1 MKETQ
6 PRLKG
11 PLLGWQWKAIIPIVG
26 VLLLGLIAFQGIVVA
41 LDIPS
46 GHWIVI
52 VAAAGA
58 VAICFVTLTVL
69 LVLIERPL
77 VELKKIIGRVREGDF
92 SARVKFAVR
101 NDDVGQLG
109 RQFNEMIQELAENR
123 AEIERLHQFEMARAE
138 HLATIGELAAGLAHE
153 IRNPLA
159 GIAGVVEVMG
169 RELPKESSS
178 RAVLSEVQAEI
189 HHIQVILNDL
199 LAYAR
204 PRPPEFHP
212 ADLNATVEQ
221 AVFLARQ
228 QIRTKPIE
236 ITLDVDKTLPRI
248 SHDPVQIQQVV
259 LNLLLN
265 GIQAIHGQ
273 GKIEVA
279 LRRELSPASADSKA
293 VARESLA
300 SADGK
305 SMMRES
311 FGAGDPFSKIGG
323 QGEWAVIQI
332 RDTGKGIPRDSLSKI
347 FKPFFTTRKE
357 GTGLG
362 LPLAK
367 GIVESHH
374 GKIEVTSEPGQGA
387 QFEVWLPAFR
397 TAKVDG
403 PQSKVESRMI
413 K

>member
-1 MKETQ
+1 MKEPPQ
-6 PRLKG
+6 VGQG
-11 PLLGWQWKAIIPIVG
+11 PSLRWQWKAIIPIVG
-26 VLLLGLIAFQGIVVA
+26 VLLLGLIAFQAIVVA

-46 GHWIVI
+46 GHWILV

-58 VAICFVTLTVL
+58 VVLCFVTLTVL

-77 VELKKIIGRVREGDF
+77 SELKKIIERVREGDL
-92 SARVKFAVR
+92 SARVEFEKR

-109 RQFNEMIQELAENR
+109 RQFNEMIQELSENR

-178 RAVLSEVQAEI
+178 RAVLPEVQNEI
-189 HHIQVILNDL
+189 HHIQAILNDL

-204 PRPPEFHP
+204 PRAPEFHP

-236 ITLDVDKTLPRI
+236 ITLDAYESLPRI

-279 LRRELSPASADSKA
+279 LRREPLQASRDFKT
-293 VARESLA
+293 VTKESL
-300 SADGK
+300 G
-305 SMMRES
+305 
-311 FGAGDPFSKIGG
+311 GGDPLPKIVG
-323 QGEWAVIQI
+323 QGEWAVIRI
-332 RDTGKGIPRDSLSKI
+332 RDTGRGIPHDSLVKI

-367 GIVESHH
+367 GIVESHK
-374 GKIEVTSEPGQGA
+374 GKIEVTSELGQGA
-387 QFEVWLPAFR
+387 QFEVWLPISR
-397 TAKVDG
+397 SEEVKK
-403 PQSKVESRMI
+403 SNVES
-413 K
+413 

>member
-1 MKETQ
+1 MKEIQ
-6 PRLKG
+6 PPLKG
-11 PLLGWQWKAIIPIVG
+11 SRLSWQWKAIIPIVG
-26 VLLLGLIAFQGIVVA
+26 VLLLGLIGFQAIVVA

-77 VELKKIIGRVREGDF
+77 EELKKIIGRVREGDL
-92 SARVKFAVR
+92 SAKVEFAKR

-109 RQFNEMIQELAENR
+109 RQFNEMVQELAENR

-169 RELPKESSS
+169 RELPTESSS
-178 RAVLSEVQAEI
+178 RGVLPEVQNEI
-189 HHIQVILNDL
+189 HHIQAILNDL

-228 QIRTKPIE
+228 QVRTKPIE
-236 ITLDVDKTLPRI
+236 ITIDPDKKLRRI
-248 SHDPVQIQQVV
+248 SHDPVQIQQVI

-265 GIQAIHGQ
+265 GIQAVHNQ
-273 GKIEVA
+273 GKIEVT
-279 LRRELSPASADSKA
+279 LRQE
-293 VARESLA
+293 
-300 SADGK
+300 
-305 SMMRES
+305 
-311 FGAGDPFSKIGG
+311 
-323 QGEWAVIQI
+323 GEWAVIRI
-332 RDTGKGIPRDSLSKI
+332 TDTGKGIPRDSLSKI

-367 GIVESHH
+367 GIVESHK
-374 GKIEVTSEPGQGA
+374 GRIEVTSEPGQGA
-387 QFEVWLPAFR
+387 QFEVWLPIQR
-397 TAKVDG
+397 HDS
-403 PQSKVESRMI
+403 QSVNG
-413 K
+413 

>member
-1 MKETQ
+1 VKE
-6 PRLKG
+6 P
-11 PLLGWQWKAIIPIVG
+11 PLVDKVPSVRWQWKAIIPIVG
-26 VLLLGLIAFQGIVVA
+26 VLLLGLIAFQAIVVV

-46 GHWIVI
+46 GHWILV
-52 VAAAGA
+52 VAAGGA
-58 VAICFVTLTVL
+58 LVICFVTLTML

-77 VELKKIIGRVREGDF
+77 AELKKIIGRVREGDL
-92 SARVKFAVR
+92 SARAEFAKR

-109 RQFNEMIQELAENR
+109 RQFNEMIQELSENR
-123 AEIERLHQFEMARAE
+123 AEIARLHQFEMARAE

-178 RAVLSEVQAEI
+178 RAVLPEVQNEI
-189 HHIQVILNDL
+189 RHIQAILNDL

-228 QIRTKPIE
+228 QVRTKPIE
-236 ITLDVDKTLPRI
+236 ITLSPEKSLPSI
-248 SHDPVQIQQVV
+248 SHDAVQIQQVL

-279 LRRELSPASADSKA
+279 LRRELLQAPADA
-293 VARESLA
+293 
-300 SADGK
+300 K
-305 SMMRES
+305 SVTRES
-311 FGAGDPFSKIGG
+311 FGGGDPFSKIVA
-323 QGEWAVIQI
+323 QGEWAVIRI
-332 RDTGKGIPRDSLSKI
+332 RDTGKGISPDSLPKI

-367 GIVESHH
+367 GIVESHK
-374 GKIEVTSEPGQGA
+374 GKIEVTSELGQGA
-387 QFEVWLPAFR
+387 QFEVWLPMSR
-397 TAKVDG
+397 SEEVKK
-403 PQSKVESRMI
+403 SKAES
-413 K
+413 

>member
-1 MKETQ
+1 VKEPQ
-6 PRLKG
+6 PLGKG
-11 PLLGWQWKAIIPIVG
+11 HSLGWQWKAIIPIVG
-26 VLLLGLIAFQGIVVA
+26 VLLLGLIAFQAIVVA

-52 VAAAGA
+52 VAAGGA
-58 VAICFVTLTVL
+58 VAICFVTLIVM
-69 LVLIERPL
+69 LVLIQRPL
-77 VELKKIIGRVREGDF
+77 EELKRVIGRVSDGDLG
-92 SARVKFAVR
+92 SRVDFAER

-109 RQFNEMIQELAENR
+109 QQFNEMIRQLEENR
-123 AEIERLHQFEMARAE
+123 AEIERLHQREMARAE

-159 GIAGVVEVMG
+159 GIAGVVEVIG
-169 RELPKESSS
+169 RELPPESSS
-178 RAVLSEVQAEI
+178 RAVLPDVQSEIQ
-189 HHIQVILNDL
+189 HIQAILNDL

-228 QIRTKPIE
+228 QVRTKPIE
-236 ITLDVDKTLPRI
+236 ITLEPEKRLPRVL
-248 SHDPVQIQQVV
+248 HDPVQVQQVI

-265 GIQAIHGQ
+265 GIQAISNQ

-279 LRRELSPASADSKA
+279 LRQEREYA
-293 VARESLA
+293 VVRIRDNGKGISRESL
-300 SADGK
+300 
-305 SMMRES
+305 
-311 FGAGDPFSKIGG
+311 
-323 QGEWAVIQI
+323 
-332 RDTGKGIPRDSLSKI
+332 PRI

-362 LPLAK
+362 LPLAR
-367 GIVESHH
+367 GIVESHK
-374 GKIEVTSEPGQGA
+374 GRIEVTSEPGRGA
-387 QFEVWLPAFR
+387 EFEVWLPILR
-397 TAKVDG
+397 AKD
-403 PQSKVESRMI
+403 KHA

>member
-6 PRLKG
+6 PPRRG
-11 PLLGWQWKAIIPIVG
+11 PWLGWQWKAIIPIVG
-26 VLLLGLIAFQGIVVA
+26 VLLLGLIAFQAVVVA

-77 VELKKIIGRVREGDF
+77 EELKKIIGRVREGDLSAKVEF
-92 SARVKFAVR
+92 SKR

-123 AEIERLHQFEMARAE
+123 SEIERLHQGEMARAE

-178 RAVLSEVQAEI
+178 LAVLPEVQNEI
-189 HHIQVILNDL
+189 QHIQAILSDL

-204 PRPPEFHP
+204 PRLPEFHP

-228 QIRTKPIE
+228 QVRTKPIE
-236 ITLDVDKTLPRI
+236 ITLEPDKKLPRI

-265 GIQAIHGQ
+265 GIQAVQSQ

-279 LRRELSPASADSKA
+279 LRQE
-293 VARESLA
+293 
-300 SADGK
+300 
-305 SMMRES
+305 
-311 FGAGDPFSKIGG
+311 
-323 QGEWAVIQI
+323 GECAVIRI
-332 RDTGKGIPRDSLSKI
+332 RDTGKGIPHDSLPKI

-367 GIVESHH
+367 GIVESHN
-374 GKIEVTSEPGQGA
+374 GKIEVTSVPGQGA
-387 QFEVWLPAFR
+387 QFEVWLPILR
-397 TAKVDG
+397 HD
-403 PQSKVESRMI
+403 SKSVI
-413 K
+413 G

>member
-1 MKETQ
+1 MQEIQ
-6 PRLKG
+6 PVHKG
-11 PLLGWQWKAIIPIVG
+11 RFPRWHWKAITPLIG
-26 VLLLGLIAFQGIVVA
+26 VLLLGLIAFETIVVA

-46 GHWIVI
+46 GHWIVV

-58 VAICFVTLTVL
+58 VAICFVTLSAL

-77 VELKKIIGRVREGDF
+77 NELKKIIRRVREGDL
-92 SARVKFAVR
+92 SARVEFSKR
-101 NDDVGQLG
+101 NDEVGQLG
-109 RQFNEMIQELAENR
+109 RQFNEMIQQLAENR
-123 AEIERLHQFEMARAE
+123 GEIERLHQFEMARAE

-178 RAVLSEVQAEI
+178 RGVLPEVQAEI
-189 HHIQVILNDL
+189 PHIQAILSDL

-228 QIRTKPIE
+228 QVRTKPIE
-236 ITLDVDKTLPRI
+236 IALAPERKRPRI
-248 SHDPVQIQQVV
+248 MHDPVQIQQVV

-265 GIQAIHGQ
+265 GIQAIHKQGQ
-273 GKIEVA
+273 IDVA
-279 LRRELSPASADSKA
+279 LRQE
-293 VARESLA
+293 
-300 SADGK
+300 
-305 SMMRES
+305 
-311 FGAGDPFSKIGG
+311 
-323 QGEWAVIQI
+323 GEWAVVRI
-332 RDTGKGIPRDSLSKI
+332 RDNGKGISRESLPKI

-367 GIVESHH
+367 GIVESHK
-374 GKIEVTSEPGQGA
+374 GRIEVTSELGQGA
-387 QFEVWLPAFR
+387 QFEVWLPISR
-397 TAKVDG
+397 TEEKRSADLKK
-403 PQSKVESRMI
+403 SNVES
-413 K
+413 

>member
-1 MKETQ
+1 VKEPQ
-6 PRLKG
+6 PPGKG
-11 PLLGWQWKAIIPIVG
+11 PSLGWQWKAIIPIVG
-26 VLLLGLIAFQGIVVA
+26 LLLLGLIAFQAIVVA

-52 VAAAGA
+52 VAAGGA
-58 VAICFVTLTVL
+58 VAICFVTLIVM
-69 LVLIERPL
+69 LVLIQRPL
-77 VELKKIIGRVREGDF
+77 EELKRVIGRVSEGDLG
-92 SARVKFAVR
+92 ARVDFAKR

-109 RQFNEMIQELAENR
+109 QQFNEMIRQLEESR
-123 AEIERLHQFEMARAE
+123 AEIERLHQREMARAE

-169 RELPKESSS
+169 RELPPESSS
-178 RAVLSEVQAEI
+178 RAVLPEVHSEIQ
-189 HHIQVILNDL
+189 HIQAILNDL

-228 QIRTKPIE
+228 QVRTKPIE
-236 ITLDVDKTLPRI
+236 ITLESEKRLPGI
-248 SHDPVQIQQVV
+248 LHDPVQVQQVI

-265 GIQAIHGQ
+265 GIQAISNQ

-279 LRRELSPASADSKA
+279 LRQEREYA
-293 VARESLA
+293 VVRIRDNGKGISRESL
-300 SADGK
+300 
-305 SMMRES
+305 
-311 FGAGDPFSKIGG
+311 
-323 QGEWAVIQI
+323 
-332 RDTGKGIPRDSLSKI
+332 PRI

-362 LPLAK
+362 LPLAR
-367 GIVESHH
+367 GIVESHK
-374 GKIEVTSEPGQGA
+374 GRIEVTSEPGRGA
-387 QFEVWLPAFR
+387 QFEVWLPILR
-397 TAKVDG
+397 AKD
-403 PQSKVESRMI
+403 KHAE
-413 K
+413 

>member
-1 MKETQ
+1 VKESS
-6 PRLKG
+6 PVGKG
-11 PLLGWQWKAIIPIVG
+11 PSLGWQWKAITPIVG
-26 VLLLGLIAFQGIVVA
+26 VLLLGLIAFQAVVVA

-46 GHWIVI
+46 GHWILI

-58 VAICFVTLTVL
+58 VAICFVTLSAL

-77 VELKKIIGRVREGDF
+77 EELKKIIARVREGDL

-101 NDDVGQLG
+101 SDDVGQLG

-123 AEIERLHQFEMARAE
+123 VEIERLHQFEMARAE

-178 RAVLSEVQAEI
+178 RAVLPEVQAEI
-189 HHIQVILNDL
+189 QHIQAILNDL

-228 QIRTKPIE
+228 QVRTRPIE
-236 ITLDVDKTLPRI
+236 ITLAPEKSLPRI

-265 GIQAIHGQ
+265 GIQAVRNQ
-273 GKIEVA
+273 GKIEVT
-279 LRRELSPASADSKA
+279 LRQA
-293 VARESLA
+293 
-300 SADGK
+300 
-305 SMMRES
+305 
-311 FGAGDPFSKIGG
+311 
-323 QGEWAVIQI
+323 GEWAVIRI
-332 RDTGKGIPRDSLSKI
+332 RDTGKGIPRDSLAKI

-367 GIVESHH
+367 GIVESHK

-387 QFEVWLPAFR
+387 QFEVWLPMLR
-397 TAKVDG
+397 EEK
-403 PQSKVESRMI
+403 
-413 K
+413 

>member
-1 MKETQ
+1 VKDRQ
-6 PRLKG
+6 PLGKG
-11 PLLGWQWKAIIPIVG
+11 PSLGWQWKAIIPIVG
-26 VLLLGLIAFQGIVVA
+26 VLLLGLIAFQAIVVA
-41 LDIPS
+41 LDIPG
-46 GHWIVI
+46 GHWIVT

-58 VAICFVTLTVL
+58 VAICFVTLLVL

-77 VELKKIIGRVREGDF
+77 EELKKIIAQVSEGDL
-92 SARVKFAVR
+92 SARVKFAKR

-109 RQFNEMIQELAENR
+109 RQFNEMIQQLAENR
-123 AEIERLHQFEMARAE
+123 LEIERLHQFEMARAE

-169 RELPKESSS
+169 RELHKESSS
-178 RAVLSEVQAEI
+178 RAVLPEVQNEI
-189 HHIQVILNDL
+189 QHIQAILNDL

-228 QIRTKPIE
+228 QVRTKPIE
-236 ITLDVDKTLPRI
+236 ITLEPGRLPSI
-248 SHDPVQIQQVV
+248 LHDPVQIQQVI

-265 GIQAIHGQ
+265 GIQAIGNQ
-273 GKIEVA
+273 GKVDVA
-279 LRRELSPASADSKA
+279 LRQEGEYA
-293 VARESLA
+293 VVR
-300 SADGK
+300 
-305 SMMRES
+305 
-311 FGAGDPFSKIGG
+311 
-323 QGEWAVIQI
+323 I
-332 RDTGKGIPRDSLSKI
+332 RDNGKGIAREALPKI

-367 GIVESHH
+367 GIVESHQ
-374 GKIEVTSEPGQGA
+374 GKIEVTSELGQGA
-387 QFEVWLPAFR
+387 QFEVWLPVSRAEGKH
-397 TAKVDG
+397 AEKVKRQKLD
-403 PQSKVESRMI
+403 S
-413 K
+413 

>member
-1 MKETQ
+1 MTDVKEPQ
-6 PRLKG
+6 PLHKG
-11 PLLGWQWKAIIPIVG
+11 PSLGWQWKAIIPIVG
-26 VLLLGLIAFQGIVVA
+26 VLLLGLIAFQAIVVA
-41 LDIPS
+41 LGIPS

-58 VAICFVTLTVL
+58 VAICFVTLSAL

-77 VELKKIIGRVREGDF
+77 EELKKIIGRVREGDL
-92 SARVKFAVR
+92 SARVEFAKR

-109 RQFNEMIQELAENR
+109 RQFNEMVQQLAENR
-123 AEIERLHQFEMARAE
+123 AEIERLHQREMARAE

-169 RELPKESSS
+169 RELPQESAS
-178 RAVLSEVQAEI
+178 RAVMPEVQSEI
-189 HHIQVILNDL
+189 QHIQTILNDL

-228 QIRTKPIE
+228 QVRTKPIDIVFE
-236 ITLDVDKTLPRI
+236 PERMLPRI
-248 SHDPVQIQQVV
+248 MHDPVLIQQVV

-265 GIQAIHGQ
+265 GIQAISSQ

-279 LRRELSPASADSKA
+279 LRQEDEFA
-293 VARESLA
+293 VVRI
-300 SADGK
+300 K
-305 SMMRES
+305 
-311 FGAGDPFSKIGG
+311 
-323 QGEWAVIQI
+323 
-332 RDTGKGIPRDSLSKI
+332 DTGKGIARDSLPKI

-367 GIVESHH
+367 GIVDSHH
-374 GKIEVTSEPGQGA
+374 GRIEVTSEPGQGA
-387 QFEVWLPAFR
+387 QFAVRLPIQR
-397 TAKVDG
+397 TDG
-403 PQSKVESRMI
+403 KPVNSQGGMI
-413 K
+413 KYE

>member
-1 MKETQ
+1 VKETQ
-6 PRLKG
+6 PLCKG
-11 PLLGWQWKAIIPIVG
+11 PSLGWQWKAITPIAG
-26 VLLLGLIAFQGIVVA
+26 VLLLGLIAFQAVVVA
-41 LDIPS
+41 QDIPS
-46 GHWIVI
+46 GHWILV

-58 VAICFVTLTVL
+58 VAICFVTLIVL

-77 VELKKIIGRVREGDF
+77 EELKKIIGSVREGDL

-178 RAVLSEVQAEI
+178 RAVLPEVQTEI
-189 HHIQVILNDL
+189 QHIQAILNDL

-228 QIRTKPIE
+228 QVRTKPIE
-236 ITLDVDKTLPRI
+236 ITLAPERSLPRI

-265 GIQAIHGQ
+265 GIQAVQ
-273 GKIEVA
+273 NLGKIEVA
-279 LRRELSPASADSKA
+279 LRQ
-293 VARESLA
+293 
-300 SADGK
+300 G
-305 SMMRES
+305 
-311 FGAGDPFSKIGG
+311 
-323 QGEWAVIQI
+323 GEWAVIRI
-332 RDTGKGIPRDSLSKI
+332 RDTGKGIPRDSLPKI

-367 GIVESHH
+367 GIVESHK
-374 GKIEVTSEPGQGA
+374 GKIDVSSEPGQGA
-387 QFEVWLPAFR
+387 QFEVWLPMSR
-397 TAKVDG
+397 EEKLPPLTACKR
-403 PQSKVESRMI
+403 E
-413 K
+413 